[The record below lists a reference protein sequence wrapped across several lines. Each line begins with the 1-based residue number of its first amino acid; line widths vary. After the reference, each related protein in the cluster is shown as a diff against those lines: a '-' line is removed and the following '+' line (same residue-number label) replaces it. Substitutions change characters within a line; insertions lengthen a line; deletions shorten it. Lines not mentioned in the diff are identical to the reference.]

1 MERATT
7 SLDPWFVTGL
17 TEGEG
22 CFTVSFTLRRKL
34 RLGIETRPSF
44 SISLNERDLP
54 LIQAIHGFFGCGAV
68 RYSRADR
75 TYKYESRSVGDL
87 VSKVIPHFE
96 EFPLQGSKAKDF
108 SIFVDIC
115 RRIHAN
121 LHMRRDNLEEII
133 EDAYRMNPSGKR
145 RHGKSDLLRRLD
157 ELKV

>member
-1 MERATT
+1 MEQATD

-17 TEGEG
+17 VEGEG

-44 SISLNERDLP
+44 SVSLNERDLP
-54 LIQAIHGFFGCGAV
+54 LIQSIHAFFGCGAV

-87 VSKVIPHFE
+87 VKNIIPHFQK
-96 EFPLQGSKAKDF
+96 FPLRGSKARDF
-108 SIFVDIC
+108 DIFVGIC
-115 RRIHAN
+115 RQIHAN
-121 LHMRRDNLEEII
+121 LHMNREHLREII
-133 EDAYRMNPSGKR
+133 ENAYRMNPSGRR
-145 RHGKSDLLRRLD
+145 RHVRSELLRRLD